1 MIRKKKRDRVPL
13 WPLLLLPFSLIS
25 PVLAEIYSVNI
36 DNNTVIYHD
45 RDWINASA
53 TTIVASDIPLEPT
66 ATILDLNA
74 STSVVY
80 YSTSI
85 VTATTTATATITVTV
100 TIPTTG
106 HLPSSSTAADVVR
119 QTDAPRLKGI
129 RLPWS
134 HNAPLLLHHVDQG
147 DRGHSPTG
155 SSDPHFADTRNR
167 TSPTP
172 DSKPRNVAAG
182 FVKKLTVAAHPVL
195 VFGSHLSVRNVQQR
209 ILDSPVGRWVGG
221 FAFGPFDGFTVV
233 CSANLFPKGWKLDG
247 DSWSTEQGK
256 SVPLH

>member
-13 WPLLLLPFSLIS
+13 WPLLLLLFCLIS
-25 PVLAEIYSVNI
+25 PVLAEQYSVNN

-66 ATILDLNA
+66 ATILGLNA
-74 STSVVY
+74 STSVV

-85 VTATTTATATITVTV
+85 VTATTTATVTVTV
-100 TIPTTG
+100 TDTIPTTG

-134 HNAPLLLHHVDQG
+134 HNAPLLLHHVDEEA
-147 DRGHSPTG
+147 REHSPTG
-155 SSDPHFADTRNR
+155 SSDGHFADTRNR

-233 CSANLFPKGWKLDG
+233 CSANRFPKGWKLDG